1 MQLRDPRPEIWY
13 PGHWGCFGG
22 SLEAGEE
29 PFQGLCREL
38 QEELE
43 LRVRDARLISRL
55 DFDFGPLGIGK
66 ACRIYYLVELP
77 VEALSGLVLHE
88 GQRMEALSYEQLIS
102 GIPVVPYD
110 AFALHLIHSRLKV

>member
-1 MQLRDPRPEIWY
+1 MQLRDVRPDIWY

-22 SLEAGEE
+22 SSEPGEE
-29 PFQGLCREL
+29 PLQALCREL

-43 LRVRDARLISRL
+43 LQVRDARLIARF
-55 DFDFGPLGIGK
+55 DFDFGPLGLGK
-66 ACRIYYLVELP
+66 GCRNYYLVELP
-77 VEALSGLVLHE
+77 VNALAGLVLHE
-88 GQRMEALSYEQLIS
+88 GQRMEALSYAQLIS

>member
-1 MQLRDPRPEIWY
+1 MQLRDLRPDIWY

-22 SLEAGEE
+22 SLDAGEE
-29 PFQGLCREL
+29 PLQALRREL
-38 QEELE
+38 EEELE
-43 LRVRDARLISRL
+43 LHIRDARLISRL
-55 DFDFGPLGIGK
+55 DFDFGPLGLDR
-66 ACRIYYLVELP
+66 AYRIYYLVELP

-110 AFALHLIHSRLKV
+110 AFALHLIHSQRKV